1 VPDTLYDQ
9 DILAWSEQQADLIRR
24 LAASDQL
31 GNGVDWP
38 NVAEEIEAVGRTE
51 LRTCETLL
59 RQAMTHLLKLYVWP
73 DSRFAAEWREEAAI
87 CLDDAQNRFSLSM
100 RQKIDLEKLYARVV
114 QRAIAVADSMIP
126 NAFCSDSNVSRS
138 GSGLGGVV
146 CLHDGGGGHDGCDHA
161 DGAHGGGPAL
171 SGGRVG

>member
-9 DILAWSEQQADLIRR
+9 DILAWSEQQANLIRR

-31 GNGVDWP
+31 GNGIDWS

-59 RQAMTHLLKLYVWP
+59 RQAMTHLLKLRVWP

-114 QRAIAVADSMIP
+114 QRTIAVADDMSL
-126 NAFCSDSNVSRS
+126 SNLAAARCPFELDQLLD
-138 GSGLGGVV
+138 GNIKTLIARLGT
-146 CLHDGGGGHDGCDHA
+146 
-161 DGAHGGGPAL
+161 
-171 SGGRVG
+171 